1 MSIQSLNH
9 LSNAEY
15 RSYGAV
21 SQSDLKAAKRNP
33 QLYYETYLREPAS
46 SRRSKP
52 ATTAEQQWGMACE
65 TFLRTQQL
73 PEDVVVIPAEALN
86 KDGHRKGAAWTEFAA
101 ANVGKTLVTRR
112 EYDQQFAGLEDAF
125 SNVMGHAVA
134 KMILQSPTALWSQ
147 RFAWECPETGLP
159 LKAEL
164 DLVDSERGILVDVKT
179 AADTDQEAFGR
190 AVYTY
195 GYDIQAAQYL
205 EAVQHMWP
213 EQQWTYGW
221 IVIRNKAPHEV
232 EVYDATDE
240 LLAYG
245 RRRLM
250 AARQHFAD
258 CVESGTWKSATHGIS
273 VALELPAWVRS
284 RDAFSY

>member
-1 MSIQSLNH
+1 MTVTSLNH
-9 LSNAEY
+9 LTNAEY
-15 RSYGAV
+15 RAYDAV

-65 TFLRTQQL
+65 TFLRTRQL
-73 PEDVVVIPAEALN
+73 PEDVVVIPAAALN

-101 ANVGKTLVTRR
+101 ANQGKTLVTAR
-112 EYDQQFAGLEDAF
+112 EYQQQFAGLEDAY
-125 SNVMGHAVA
+125 SNVLDHAVA
-134 KMILQSPTALWSQ
+134 RMILESPTALWSQ
-147 RFAWECPETGLP
+147 RFAWECQETGLP

-164 DLVDSERGILVDVKT
+164 DLVDPARGILVDVKT
-179 AADTDQEAFGR
+179 AADTDSEAFAR
-190 AVYTY
+190 AVYTF

-205 EAVQHMWP
+205 EAAQRMWP
-213 EQQWTYGW
+213 DAAFTYGW
-221 IVIRNKAPHEV
+221 IVIRNKAPYEV

-250 AARQHFAD
+250 AARAHFCE
-258 CVESGTWKSATHGIS
+258 CVESGSWKSPTHGLS
-273 VALELPAWVRS
+273 VALELPAWVHTRETIS
-284 RDAFSY
+284 H